1 MEVDDDDD
9 DDDDNILK
17 QARDDVGES
26 VVSEDAKRQK
36 VEEDRKNAVNVA
48 DAIKHVEFGSGA
60 WKVSEKFIFFASCM
74 HVRPW
79 LSAIISWKDL
89 AAAMQKMAA
98 YFWLTFKAEYKCRKE
113 SACKDFIKSVKD
125 KKVKVIV
132 PKEQWWIDHFKKCK
146 ADSPLPEYQ
155 MKSLLETIWFDK
167 IRDKL

>member
-1 MEVDDDDD
+1 
-9 DDDDNILK
+9 
-17 QARDDVGES
+17 
-26 VVSEDAKRQK
+26 
-36 VEEDRKNAVNVA
+36 
-48 DAIKHVEFGSGA
+48 
-60 WKVSEKFIFFASCM
+60 
-74 HVRPW
+74 
-79 LSAIISWKDL
+79 
-89 AAAMQKMAA
+89 MQKMAA